1 MIMKDFLND
10 RLQTS
15 LLQRIRYAMKPDE
28 AYGLIFSWENVLV
41 SFCFVA
47 YIIYTHEG
55 NTKNLSIKSI
65 FKWIEIICYHHE
77 L

>member
-41 SFCFVA
+41 GYV
-47 YIIYTHEG
+47 IIYL
-55 NTKNLSIKSI
+55 NKDNASNFSNQIY
-65 FKWIEIICYHHE
+65 FYMNRII
-77 L
+77 